1 MSILCQNIFFAYVNR
16 KPDSLIFEN
25 LNFELSNNE
34 TKCLY
39 GGTGSGKT
47 TLFSLLFG
55 ELKTRK
61 GNILIDNIPLQKE
74 KTLFKKVAFL
84 FQEPEKQ
91 FVFPSIQDEYNF
103 LTLQQNDIA
112 ITQNIKELCEIFNVK
127 IEYFFDRNIYE
138 LSLGELRLLQI
149 IFSFSAATEYLIL
162 DEPADHLENAHRLKL
177 FDLIKS
183 TKNRGILILTK
194 YHELYK
200 TVADKSIPINARYK

>member
-1 MSILCQNIFFAYVNR
+1 MN
-16 KPDSLIFEN
+16 
-25 LNFELSNNE
+25 NNE

-47 TLFSLLFG
+47 TLFNLLFG
-55 ELKTRK
+55 ELKTKK

-91 FVFPSIQDEYNF
+91 FVFPSIQDEYKF
-103 LTLQQNDIA
+103 LTLQKNNIA
-112 ITQNIKELCEIFNVK
+112 ITQNIRELCDIFNVK
-127 IEYFFDRNIYE
+127 IEFYFNRDIYE

-149 IFSFSAATEYLIL
+149 IFSFSADTEYLIL
-162 DEPADHLENAHRLKL
+162 DEPADHLENAHRAIF

-194 YHELYK
+194 YPELYE
-200 TVADKSIPINARYK
+200 TVADTSIPINARYE

>member
-1 MSILCQNIFFAYVNR
+1 MSILCQNIFFAYANR

-25 LNFELSNNE
+25 FNFELSNDE

-149 IFSFSAATEYLIL
+149 IFPFLLQLNI
-162 DEPADHLENAHRLKL
+162 
-177 FDLIKS
+177 
-183 TKNRGILILTK
+183 
-194 YHELYK
+194 
-200 TVADKSIPINARYK
+200 